1 MYPSGAQLKPRTI
14 KVSTASSHGGRRT
27 CKPWLLPRREGTVPL
42 VEKRQTLIGVFAGM
56 PAGDLSTSCL
66 RAYNRSGVAT
76 SLMAP
81 ISPPVVGSV
90 DFIGVLIDSLI
101 DRLKIGNPEATG
113 LLPQR
118 SQGRSALL
126 QRSAQ
131 PGTSWQEM
139 RREAQ
144 SAASRP
150 WVPGGSLPGHSH
162 ESAFKV
168 HRDEAGFLQEMAST
182 ICTTTWVLHP
192 LRALVVCLKED
203 TQDRYIDWL
212 KHRWLEV
219 APTTRGKP
227 ADGRTLEFAVVTVQQ
242 LREGIPLTQETA
254 LLPPEKLPGGPLRPR
269 AFREVFLAR
278 DLSESGDAR
287 AILEA
292 VGRAQLGLQWISP
305 S

>member
-1 MYPSGAQLKPRTI
+1 
-14 KVSTASSHGGRRT
+14 
-27 CKPWLLPRREGTVPL
+27 
-42 VEKRQTLIGVFAGM
+42 
-56 PAGDLSTSCL
+56 
-66 RAYNRSGVAT
+66 
-76 SLMAP
+76 MAP
-81 ISPPVVGSV
+81 ISPPLVGGL
-90 DFIGVLIDSLI
+90 DLIGGLIDSLI
-101 DRLKIGNPEATG
+101 DRLQSGNTEATG

-118 SQGRSALL
+118 SQGRSAIL
-126 QRSAQ
+126 QFSTQSGPNRR
-131 PGTSWQEM
+131 EM
-139 RREAQ
+139 RREAR

-168 HRDEAGFLQEMAST
+168 HRDEAGFMQEMAST

-242 LREGIPLTQETA
+242 LREGIPLTRETA

-269 AFREVFLAR
+269 AFREVFMGG
-278 DLSESGDAR
+278 DLSECGDAR

-292 VGRAQLGLQWISP
+292 VGRAQLGLQWVSP